1 MEPRLS
7 REFINTVI
15 TPDPEKNILSQDEV
29 RRTRDSSEGGI
40 KELFVKCSLA
50 VLNSLE
56 LTDDI
61 RIVQQQLKNFDINVL
76 QRDRGIKLEITNAPS
91 QAFIDGEMIQGIKEH
106 LFSVLRDIVF
116 LDQALRYNPDFDFSN
131 GKATTNA
138 IFHILRNAEAIRP
151 GNEPNQVVCWGG
163 HAISVK
169 EYEYTKSVGYRLGL
183 RGMNIITGCGPG
195 AMKGPMK
202 GALIGQSKQRNSKG
216 RFIGITEPGI
226 IAAESPNPIVTELVI
241 MPDIEKRLESFLRLG
256 HGVIIFPGGVGTMEE
271 ILYLMGILLDKANRG
286 IPFPVIL
293 TGNKDSTAYLE
304 KVDHFIRTTLGIEA
318 SNKYQIIIDD
328 PSLVAKTMQNGLAE
342 ITRYRKNMDDAFH
355 FNWRLRIGRL
365 FQKPFHPDHDSMAA
379 LDLSTDQEKY
389 KLAANLRKAFSG
401 IVTGNVKEV
410 GIEAI
415 DQYGPYKLSGE
426 KGLCDEIDR
435 LLEEFIKQKR
445 MKLIHAD
452 YRRCYEFIN

>member
-1 MEPRLS
+1 LR
-7 REFINTVI
+7 REFVNTVI
-15 TPDPEKNILSQDEV
+15 TPDPEQNILSQDEV
-29 RRTRDSSEGGI
+29 SRIRDSSKGGI

-56 LTDDI
+56 VSDDI
-61 RIVQQQLKNFDINVL
+61 RIVQQQLEQFDIHVL

-106 LFSVLRDIVF
+106 LFSVLRDILF

-131 GKATTNA
+131 GHATTNA
-138 IFHILRNAEAIRP
+138 IFHILRNAKAIRP
-151 GNEPNQVVCWGG
+151 GKEPSEVVCWGG
-163 HAISVK
+163 HAIPLK
-169 EYEYTKSVGYRLGL
+169 EYEYCKSVGYHLGL
-183 RGMNIITGCGPG
+183 RAMNIITGCGPG

-202 GALIGQSKQRNSKG
+202 GALIGQTKQRNNKG

-226 IAAESPNPIVTELVI
+226 IAAESPNPTVNELVI
-241 MPDIEKRLESFLRLG
+241 MPDIEKRLESFIRLG

-271 ILYLMGILLDKANRG
+271 ILYLMGILLDNENRE

-293 TGNKDSTAYLE
+293 TGNKKSAEYFE
-304 KVDHFIRTTLGIEA
+304 KVDQFIRNTLGVEA

-328 PSLVAKTMQNGLAE
+328 PALVAKTMQTGLSE
-342 ITRYRKNMDDAFH
+342 VTRFRKNMDDAFH
-355 FNWRLRIGRL
+355 FNWRLQIDRM
-365 FQKPFHPDHDSMAA
+365 FQKPFHPNHENMAA
-379 LDLSTDQEKY
+379 LDLSLNQDKHN
-389 KLAANLRKAFSG
+389 LAANLRKAFSG

-415 DQYGPYKLSGE
+415 DKYGPFKLSGDI
-426 KGLCDEIDR
+426 GLCNEIDQ

-452 YRRCYEFIN
+452 YRRCYEFV